1 MYPLYWTHQLKGVLF
16 MKYSYEYKKQ
26 CVMLYR
32 QGKWPEIPKDIRT
45 KTFRNMIRTWVRIE
59 DAQGPEA
66 LQHKGKNKYWTADKK
81 LALIA
86 NVYAGNSMS
95 AVACQDGINP
105 GMLYTWVRKYEE
117 LGYTGLI
124 PKQKGRPSMKKHSQ
138 QRNPYQPRHL
148 QESEYEELIRLR
160 AENEYMKA
168 EIAVIKKEITL
179 REEKQAARLKA
190 KKQRLPK
197 HCEAKDTDSSTY

>member
-45 KTFRNMIRTWVRIE
+45 KTFRDMIRTWVRIE
-59 DAQGPEA
+59 DAQGSEA
-66 LQHKGKNKYWTADKK
+66 LQHKGKNKYWTAYT

-95 AVACQDGINP
+95 AVACQAGINP

-148 QESEYEELIRLR
+148 
-160 AENEYMKA
+160 
-168 EIAVIKKEITL
+168 
-179 REEKQAARLKA
+179 
-190 KKQRLPK
+190 
-197 HCEAKDTDSSTY
+197 